1 MLAAVMPRV
10 TCRQQKSTSY
20 NACVRVPT
28 ASLNINNVDQATISN
43 VSFMLLAIDVA
54 VGGYSSY
61 RNYFDSLRALR
72 VLHYIYIFYLVTLT

>member
-1 MLAAVMPRV
+1 MG
-10 TCRQQKSTSY
+10 
-20 NACVRVPT
+20 CVRVPT

-61 RNYFDSLRALR
+61 RNFFDSLRALR
-72 VLHYIYIFYLVTLT
+72 VLHYIYILYLVTLT